1 MQAMST
7 STPKSPSL
15 LFLIV
20 PVVVLAI
27 FGFFGAR
34 YMLKT
39 HADKTLDRLAVV
51 WPAIE
56 TMPEPER
63 AFLVE
68 LALICNV
75 AEREAV
81 RAEVVACLRSSA
93 EKMTPAPTGRL
104 EGLLRQAPQAPAQ
117 R

>member
-1 MQAMST
+1 MRAMST
-7 STPKSPSL
+7 SKSPSL
-15 LFLIV
+15 LYLIV

-27 FGFFGAR
+27 FGVFGAR
-34 YMLKT
+34 YMLGA
-39 HADKTLDRLAVV
+39 HAEKTLDRLAVV
-51 WPAIE
+51 WPAIA

-68 LALICNV
+68 LALTCNV

-81 RAEVVACLRSSA
+81 RAEVIACLRSA
-93 EKMTPAPTGRL
+93 AGKMQPAPTGRL
-104 EGLLRQAPQAPAQ
+104 DRLIGQAPQGQAQ